1 MATMVPR
8 AAAGRRGAERLFY
21 GAMTL
26 AILMTVF
33 VGFAPTYY
41 LLDSFAGVTP
51 LVHVHAAVFS
61 AWVVLLLAQTSLVAA
76 GRVDLHRRLG
86 IVGVALVPLL
96 LIVGFATTIAVAQRI
111 SRPPILAPPGR
122 AMVALIA
129 LVAFGVI
136 SGLGL
141 ALRRNSQAHKRLL
154 LVATI
159 NLTIAAVNRLPLPQV
174 RRPGRAIR
182 GGGSAAGTADRMGRD
197 DARATSPDDV
207 ARDRNHRRAGRSATV
222 AEWQRRVERA
232 FPLDHFARVTSRA
245 TLGAGAPT

>member
-174 RRPGRAIR
+174 FDGLAARFAVADLLLVPLIVWDVMTRGRPHPMTLLAI
-182 GGGSAAGTADRMGRD
+182 GITVGQEGLQLLLSGSAAW
-197 DARATSPDDV
+197 
-207 ARDRNHRRAGRSATV
+207 N
-222 AEWQRRVERA
+222 E
-232 FPLDHFARVTSRA
+232 LSRWIIS
-245 TLGAGAPT
+245 LV